1 MLPAG
6 VRDCYATRSPVLWR
20 KAFQLWESLRRCSV
34 RLSQAAAG
42 VGVRAVPGAVP
53 CNHLSRED
61 SSELAPKTLALQ
73 PWSAALL
80 AHCTGDKAALP
91 VIRLVPRSPRTS
103 LPVFRRRTPA
113 VRPLARLLSQGQITS
128 HQRGSL
134 PRRRTNCRTSR
145 ADRPL
150 SPSDQNNPRNACCAP
165 RRLGVEPWTAPHR

>member
-1 MLPAG
+1 MFTLAAL
-6 VRDCYATRSPVLWR
+6 RRSPVLGAR
-20 KAFQLWESLRRCSV
+20 RFRLSQSLRRYSV
-34 RLSQAAAG
+34 PLSQAAAG
-42 VGVRAVPGAVP
+42 VGVRAVPGAAP
-53 CNHLSRED
+53 HNHLSRED
-61 SSELAPKTLALQ
+61 SSELAACETLALQ
-73 PWSAALL
+73 PWSAAQL

-103 LPVFRRRTPA
+103 LPVYRRRTPA
-113 VRPLARLLSQGQITS
+113 VRPLARLLSQGQITSPS

-165 RRLGVEPWTAPHR
+165 RRLGVEPWTAPRR